1 MTATRTSGRAEEP
14 IEPAMGRTTPDFYA
28 SLPRFTAFSSLMD
41 PGLYRPLPT
50 TWWLGVTDVVGSQQQ
65 IGLGRIDR
73 LVAAGAAIIAA
84 VSNALGRRAFPFVF
98 AGDGASFA
106 IAPEDVDAAREALA
120 ATAVWVREALQ
131 LELRTALVPVSAVR
145 DRGLDVR
152 VARYAPSAHV
162 SYAMFSGGGL
172 PWAEAAMKAGDYAV
186 APAEPG
192 SQPDLTGL
200 SCRWQA
206 IRPRHALILSLMLVP
221 QHSGDAPAFR
231 QLVQEILHSVEISAE
246 VAHPMQD
253 EGPQMHG
260 PWAGLD
266 LELRAMPGS
275 RLSRLWRKLRLVA
288 RSIPEYLIY
297 RIGLRVGGFD
307 PAALRHE
314 IVGNTDFRKYD
325 DALRMT
331 LDCTEAFADQLEA
344 QLAGAEARG
353 ICHFGLER
361 QLAAQLTCISPPVP
375 GRGHM
380 HFIDGAGGGYA
391 AAAARLKA
399 RAASVGAVVPTSP

>member
-1 MTATRTSGRAEEP
+1 MAATRKPADAARQV
-14 IEPAMGRTTPDFYA
+14 EPAKHLTPPDFYE

-41 PGLYRPLPT
+41 PALYRPLPT
-50 TWWLGVTDVVGSQQQ
+50 TWWLGVADVVGSQQQ
-65 IGLGRIDR
+65 IGLGRYKA
-73 LVAAGAAIIAA
+73 VNAAGAAIIAA
-84 VSNALGRRAFPFVF
+84 VSNALGRREFPFVF
-98 AGDGASFA
+98 GGDGASFA
-106 IAPEDVDAAREALA
+106 IGPEDVDTARQALA

-131 LELRTALVPVSAVR
+131 LELRTALLPVSAVR

-186 APAEPG
+186 VPAEPG

-200 SCRWQA
+200 SCRWQE
-206 IRPRHALILSLMLVP
+206 IRPRHALMLSLMLVP

-231 QLVQEILHSVEISAE
+231 QLVQEILHSLEISAE
-246 VAHPMQD
+246 VARPMQD
-253 EGPQMHG
+253 DGPQMHG
-260 PWAGLD
+260 PWMGLD
-266 LELRAMPGS
+266 LELRAMPGC
-275 RLSRLWRKLRLVA
+275 RKSRLWRKLRLVA
-288 RSIPEYLIY
+288 RSIPEYLLY
-297 RIGLRVGGFD
+297 RTGLRLGAFD
-307 PAALRHE
+307 PAAFRHE

-331 LDCTEAFADQLEA
+331 LDCTEAFADRLEA
-344 QLAGAEARG
+344 QLTAAEAQG

-361 QLAAQLTCISPPVP
+361 QSAAQLTCISPPVP
-375 GRGHM
+375 SSGHM

-391 AAAARLKA
+391 AAAARLKG
-399 RAASVGAVVPTSP
+399 RAARVGAVGPTSP